1 MKLPLFIIA
10 AAFVVTPAAPA
21 LSAPS
26 PAMLSEG
33 ASIYQMNCSAC
44 HGATGEGIIGS
55 FPAFARNKEITA
67 ADPTRMIRIVKNGH
81 GRMVSPALSD
91 DQIAKVLTYIRN
103 SWGNKASAVTE
114 AQVAR
119 VK

>member
-1 MKLPLFIIA
+1 MKLSLFMMA
-10 AAFVVTPAAPA
+10 AAFVLTPGAPA
-21 LSAPS
+21 ISAPS
-26 PAMLSEG
+26 AAVSEG

-44 HGATGEGIIGS
+44 HGATGKGIIGS

-67 ADPTRMIRIVKNGH
+67 ADPTRIIRIVKNGH

-91 DQIAKVLTYIRN
+91 AQIAKVLTYIRTA
-103 SWGNKASAVTE
+103 WGNKASAVTE